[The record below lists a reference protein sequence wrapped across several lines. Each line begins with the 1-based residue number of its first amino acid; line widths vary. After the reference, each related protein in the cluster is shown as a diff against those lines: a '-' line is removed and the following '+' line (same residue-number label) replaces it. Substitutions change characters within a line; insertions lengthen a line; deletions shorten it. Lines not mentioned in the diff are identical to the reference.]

1 MVIMWMH
8 MQVMQ
13 SLFDL
18 QAHVIQVQLGKSF
31 GFALPARNLFTQ
43 ENETRAWSQLSVVP
57 DESLIRYSV
66 SVTVTCSKV

>member
-1 MVIMWMH
+1 MVITWMH

-18 QAHVIQVQLGKSF
+18 QAHVIQVQVGKSF

-43 ENETRAWSQLSVVP
+43 ENETRAWSQLSVV
-57 DESLIRYSV
+57 SV
-66 SVTVTCSKV
+66 SVFRYMSQSLEIHVN

>member
-1 MVIMWMH
+1 MH

-18 QAHVIQVQLGKSF
+18 QAHVIQVQVMVGKSF

-43 ENETRAWSQLSVVP
+43 ENETRAWSQLSVV
-57 DESLIRYSV
+57 SV
-66 SVTVTCSKV
+66 SVFRYMSQSLEIHIN

>member
-1 MVIMWMH
+1 MH

-18 QAHVIQVQLGKSF
+18 QAHVIQVQVGKSF

-43 ENETRAWSQLSVVP
+43 ENETRA
-57 DESLIRYSV
+57 
-66 SVTVTCSKV
+66 

>member
-1 MVIMWMH
+1 

-18 QAHVIQVQLGKSF
+18 QAHVIQVQVMVGKSF

-43 ENETRAWSQLSVVP
+43 ENETRA
-57 DESLIRYSV
+57 
-66 SVTVTCSKV
+66 

>member
-1 MVIMWMH
+1 MH

-18 QAHVIQVQLGKSF
+18 QAHVIQVQVMVGKSF

-43 ENETRAWSQLSVVP
+43 ENETRAWSQLSVV
-57 DESLIRYSV
+57 SV
-66 SVTVTCSKV
+66 SVFRYMSQSLEIYIN

>member
-1 MVIMWMH
+1 MH

-18 QAHVIQVQLGKSF
+18 QAHVTQVQVMVGKSF

-43 ENETRAWSQLSVVP
+43 ENETRAWSQLSVV
-57 DESLIRYSV
+57 SV
-66 SVTVTCSKV
+66 SVFRYMSQSLEIHVN